1 MARTP
6 RAGSLK
12 ACGAMTKDRSHT
24 RSRSMDRRQHIRYW
38 HGESRPPA
46 FFSRAIFTQPTSVQA
61 GSRSRRATSRQ
72 MTTENGLIHI
82 DRYGEETVI
91 NPLREPL
98 TCRFPFGSGT
108 TGARLGPDG

>member
-1 MARTP
+1 
-6 RAGSLK
+6 
-12 ACGAMTKDRSHT
+12 
-24 RSRSMDRRQHIRYW
+24 
-38 HGESRPPA
+38 
-46 FFSRAIFTQPTSVQA
+46 
-61 GSRSRRATSRQ
+61 

-108 TGARLGPDG
+108 TGARLGPDGKPAEP